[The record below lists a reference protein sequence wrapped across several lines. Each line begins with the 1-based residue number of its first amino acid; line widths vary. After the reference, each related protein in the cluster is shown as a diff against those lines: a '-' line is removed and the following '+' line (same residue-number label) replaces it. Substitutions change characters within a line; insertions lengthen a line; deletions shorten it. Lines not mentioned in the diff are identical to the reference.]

1 MSRCSAALSFM
12 SNIVIVGTQWGDEG
26 KGKIVDLITERF
38 DVVAR
43 YQGGHNAG
51 HTVAIE
57 GRKYVLHL
65 IPSGIL
71 RPGKICVIGNGVVLD
86 PAAFV
91 DEVGTLRSVGIDV
104 TGRLFVSNRAHLIMP
119 YHRAIEKAEEAALKE
134 KIGTTSRGIG
144 PCYEDKM
151 GRRGIRV
158 ADLLYPDLF
167 REKVRANLEFKNRIL
182 CSVYHAEP
190 LNAAEIADEYLGMAS
205 QVLPF
210 VTDTAEFLNRVVREG
225 KTILFEGAQG
235 TLLDVDHGTYPF
247 VTSSSATAGGACT
260 GTGIG
265 PSLIDGVIGIAKA
278 YTTRVGGGPFPTELT
293 DDIGAQIREKGAEYG
308 ASTGRPRRCGWF
320 DAVVVRYAAL
330 LNDLTTLVITKLD
343 VLDQLDEINICVG
356 YQFRGE
362 RMRFFP
368 TDMSIL
374 NEVKPVYETHQG
386 WKQDTSHIRR
396 YEELPQ
402 LARSYLARLS
412 ELTDTDISIISTG
425 PDRSETIILEESP
438 RLQRLF
444 AAKQNN

>member
-1 MSRCSAALSFM
+1 M

-71 RPGKICVIGNGVVLD
+71 RPGKVCIIGNGVVLD
-86 PAAFV
+86 PVAFI
-91 DEVGTLRSVGIDV
+91 DEVGTLESAGIGV
-104 TGRLFVSNRAHLIMP
+104 EGRLYVSNRAHLIMP
-119 YHRAIEKAEEAALKE
+119 YHRAVETAEENALKE

-144 PCYEDKM
+144 PSYEDKM

-158 ADLLYPDLF
+158 ADLLYPDRF
-167 REKVRANLEFKNRIL
+167 RAKVRANVEFKNSIL
-182 CSVYHAEP
+182 CSVYHSEA
-190 LNAAEIADEYLGMAS
+190 LNADEIADSYIGMAS
-205 QVLPF
+205 RVLPF
-210 VTDTAEFLNRVVREG
+210 VTDTAEYLNLAIRQG
-225 KTILFEGAQG
+225 KSVLFEGAQG

-247 VTSSSATAGGACT
+247 VTSSSATAGGACI
-260 GTGIG
+260 GTGVG

-293 DDIGAQIREKGAEYG
+293 DQVGHQIQQKGAEFG

-330 LNDLTTLVITKLD
+330 INDLTTLVITKLD
-343 VLDQLDEINICVG
+343 VLDQVEEIKICVG
-356 YQFRGE
+356 YEFMGQKLS
-362 RMRFFP
+362 FFP
-368 TDMSIL
+368 TDISVL
-374 NEVKPVYETHQG
+374 SEVKPIYETHPG
-386 WKQDTSHIRR
+386 WKQDTSRIRR
-396 YEELPQ
+396 YEELPA
-402 LARSYLARLS
+402 LAKSYLARLS
-412 ELTDTDISIISTG
+412 ELVDADISIISTG
-425 PDRSETIILEESP
+425 PNRSETIILEESP
-438 RLQRLF
+438 RLQKLF
-444 AAKQNN
+444 ASRG

>member
-1 MSRCSAALSFM
+1 M
-12 SNIVIVGTQWGDEG
+12 SNIVIVGSQWGDEG

-71 RPGKICVIGNGVVLD
+71 RPGKICVIGNGVVID
-86 PAAFV
+86 PVAFTE
-91 DEVGTLRSVGIDV
+91 EVRTLTSAGIDV
-104 TGRLFVSNRAHLIMP
+104 AGRLFVSNRAHLVMP
-119 YHRAIEKAEEAALKE
+119 YHRAIEKAEEDALKE

-158 ADLLYPDLF
+158 ADLLDSDLF
-167 REKVRANLEFKNRIL
+167 REKVRANLEFKNRVL
-182 CSVYHAEP
+182 CSIYGAAP
-190 LNAAEIADEYLGMAS
+190 LNAEEIAEQYLGMAP
-205 QVLPF
+205 QILPF
-210 VTDTAEFLNRVVREG
+210 VTDTAEFLNHVVREG

-265 PSLIDGVIGIAKA
+265 PSLIDGVLGIAKA

-293 DDIGAQIREKGAEYG
+293 DDTGRRIRGRGAEYG

-343 VLDQLDEINICVG
+343 VLDHMDEIRICVG
-356 YQFRGE
+356 YEVRGE
-362 RMRFFP
+362 RMPFFP

-374 NEVKPVYETHQG
+374 SEVKPVYENHRG
-386 WKQDTSHIRR
+386 WKQDTSRIRR
-396 YEELPQ
+396 FADLPA
-402 LARSYLARLS
+402 LAKSYLGRLS
-412 ELTDTDISIISTG
+412 ELTNTDISIISTG

-444 AAKQNN
+444 APRQSN